1 MGIVIIFSQYF
12 FDHFGRKKTRGF
24 RFFFGGG
31 NGLSPVA
38 PDPRGSQQENNF
50 QGGVHIVPKDKVKE
64 VAEKML
70 GKTPLGVKV
79 IGFCIA

>member
-1 MGIVIIFSQYF
+1 
-12 FDHFGRKKTRGF
+12 
-24 RFFFGGG
+24 
-31 NGLSPVA
+31 VA

-70 GKTPLGVKV
+70 GKTPLGVKM
-79 IGFCIA
+79 IGFRIA

>member
-1 MGIVIIFSQYF
+1 MTILG
-12 FDHFGRKKTRGF
+12 GKKPAVSV
-24 RFFFGGG
+24 FFFGGG

>member
-1 MGIVIIFSQYF
+1 MAPSSQ
-12 FDHFGRKKTRGF
+12 
-24 RFFFGGG
+24 
-31 NGLSPVA
+31 LE
-38 PDPRGSQQENNF
+38 ENNF

-79 IGFCIA
+79 VGFFCMFLYSFGNLDRLDMMANHLLNLLANKNHGWFVLC